1 MEEKEKRYRVNLTK
15 IYNASIVVMAT
26 SADKAVN
33 YVSDNM
39 DTLVKNEDFNFGETT
54 ADFAELE
61 EEE

>member
-1 MEEKEKRYRVNLTK
+1 MEEKEKRYRVNLAK

-61 EEE
+61 EE